1 MFHRSTVARA
11 PVASL
16 VAAAALIPLSFSR
29 AFLYA
34 DRAHGRAAVATCL
47 HAFDS
52 VLDWAA
58 LWVRRATLVLE
69 VAVATFAAVLTAASL
84 LAWAIATLH

>member
-1 MFHRSTVARA
+1 
-11 PVASL
+11 
-16 VAAAALIPLSFSR
+16 
-29 AFLYA
+29 
-34 DRAHGRAAVATCL
+34 L

-58 LWVRRATLVLE
+58 LWVRRATLVE